1 MDSLQSVL
9 SGNKERDIHAIAQ
22 YIEAHIALNWQ
33 TLIDKNIDKLVNVFN
48 KAGDMAYGMY
58 LDSYG

>member
-1 MDSLQSVL
+1 MDSLQIVL
-9 SGNKERDIHAIAQ
+9 SGNKEKDIHAIAQ